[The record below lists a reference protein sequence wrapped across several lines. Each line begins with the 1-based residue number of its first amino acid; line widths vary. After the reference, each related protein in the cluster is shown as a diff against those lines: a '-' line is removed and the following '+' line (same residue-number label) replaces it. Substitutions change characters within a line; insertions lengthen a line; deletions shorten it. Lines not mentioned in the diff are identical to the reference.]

1 MKIGARKLL
10 ALVLA
15 LVMIFSVLSITAF
28 AADLGKDTYDEDGW
42 VGAWST
48 SMVKGEISIS
58 KGITISL
65 LDVTAR
71 TRMSMTRQGDV
82 IRLRLSN
89 ENGTSPLNVG
99 EVTVAIGDSTCARGI
114 KLDTMKKATYGGQT
128 SFEIPA
134 GQAIYTDP
142 VKISFDA
149 CTDLVV
155 SMFFK
160 GINEFS
166 TVGLIGGHSYVTV
179 GNQTEKQVSAASIDL
194 SVENIDVGA
203 YEILP
208 VLSNVDV
215 YDEDGYSVVLFGD
228 STLTNTIPQKLAA
241 LAKANG
247 INNVGIL
254 QQAIKGN
261 EVLRD
266 GQGIIGEIM
275 GKAGKARF
283 MNDAL
288 NQPGVKMI
296 VIKEGVNDLVHP
308 ACKSKV
314 DLYPDGFQ
322 YDELIAGYME
332 MINAVKSHNAA
343 TGDDVKI
350 VFVTRSPANHYTR
363 NLFGIMGD
371 DITWTQELYDYRA
384 MINNQIKE
392 WAATGVIDDYI
403 NFDVMSDAANGGID
417 PEAMYAPYTLDGA
430 HLTDLGCQRAALE
443 FYPHI
448 FGENKVGS
456 DSSLFECTAPHGG
469 IDGEI
474 ASVMD
479 MLGIESKLDLKG
491 LLSKLDLSK
500 FKDILNTVK
509 KVKNIDL
516 SDMSSIL
523 DVIGIDAGA
532 AKTGLASK
540 LLELVKCNKV
550 ISVADVEKAFSSQ
563 NLDAGKVIEE
573 AKELAVSNNAFE
585 EATVDI
591 IAIVEADSTENVID
605 KTPLA
610 GISQMETEN
619 EAIMNTGD
627 DSCGIFAIIT
637 AVSAIAFVLSRKKFV
652 K

>member
-1 MKIGARKLL
+1 MNFGVRKVL

-15 LVMIFSVLSITAF
+15 LVMIVSVLSITAF
-28 AADLGKDTYDEDGW
+28 AASSKNTYDEDGW

-48 SMVKGEISIS
+48 SMVKGEISI
-58 KGITISL
+58 GNGLDFSL
-65 LDVTAR
+65 LNVTAR
-71 TRMSMTRQGDV
+71 TRMTMTRQGDV

-89 ENGTSPLNVG
+89 ENGTSALKVG
-99 EVTVAIGDSTCARGI
+99 EVTVALGDSNYARGI
-114 KLDTMKKATYGGQT
+114 QADTLKKATYGGKT

-142 VKISFDA
+142 VKISFDS

-155 SMFFK
+155 SMYFE

-166 TVGLIGGHSYVTV
+166 TVGLIGGHSYVSI
-179 GNQTEKQVSAASIDL
+179 GNQTEKQISAASVDL
-194 SVENIDVGA
+194 SLENIDVGA

-247 INNVGIL
+247 ITNVGIL

-266 GQGIIGEIM
+266 GQGTIGEIM
-275 GKAGKARF
+275 GKAGKDRF
-283 MNDAL
+283 IDDAL

-332 MINAVKSHNAA
+332 MINAVKSHNAS
-343 TGDDVKI
+343 TGDDIKI
-350 VFVTRSPANHYTR
+350 VFVTRSPANKYTR

-403 NFDVMSDAANGGID
+403 DFDVMSDAANGGTD

-448 FGENKVGS
+448 FGENKAGS
-456 DSSLFECTAPHGG
+456 DSSIFEGTEPHGG
-469 IDGEI
+469 VDGEI

-479 MLGIESKLDLKG
+479 MLGIESTLDLKG
-491 LLSKLDLSK
+491 LLSGLDLSK
-500 FKDILNTVK
+500 FTDILNTVK
-509 KVKNIDL
+509 SVKNLDL

-523 DVIGIDAGA
+523 NVIGIDAGS
-532 AKTGLASK
+532 AKTGLATK
-540 LLELVKCNKV
+540 LLDLVKSGKT
-550 ISVADVEKAFSSQ
+550 ISADDVEEAFESQ
-563 NLDAGKVIEE
+563 DLDAGTAIKE
-573 AKELAVSNNAFE
+573 AKEQAIADNEFE
-585 EATVDI
+585 EAALEI
-591 IAIVEADSTENVID
+591 MSIVEADSKVNVVD
-605 KTPLA
+605 ETPLA
-610 GISQMETEN
+610 GAAQIGTED
-619 EAIMNTGD
+619 EVIVNTGD
-627 DSCGIFAIIT
+627 ESFGIFVTLT
-637 AVSAIAFVLSRKKFV
+637 AVSGAAFVLSRKKFV